1 MQVRRTQAN
10 RSWSEEQ
17 VNKKLG
23 IGVIGLGR
31 LGSSYA
37 KYFTGR
43 IAGAAL
49 VAMSD
54 VNESAVASLAAE
66 LGISKRYGRYQDL
79 IADQEVEGVVIVSPT
94 STHKEIVLEA
104 AKRGLPIFCEKPLSI
119 SLAEARAMLRT
130 VEETGVFF
138 QMGFMRRFDKG
149 YVAAKRKIEEGVIGT
164 PVVFKSSS
172 RDPFRPSLEYLDP
185 VHSGGLFIDCGIH
198 DLDLARWYMGE
209 IESVYSIGGTLAYPE
224 MKTIGDID
232 NAITSLYFTSGA
244 LGTIDLS
251 RNGVYGYDIRT
262 EILGTEGTLKIGYLR
277 ETPILVMSKDGI
289 THDTVPYF
297 TERFEQAYITQLQD
311 FVENVL
317 QGKAPAVSCADGVA
331 ALQASAAATLSFK
344 ENRPVKIHGD
354 DLL

>member
-1 MQVRRTQAN
+1 M
-10 RSWSEEQ
+10 
-17 VNKKLG
+17 NKKLG

-37 KYFTGR
+37 KYFNGR
-43 IAGAAL
+43 IAGGDL
-49 VAMSD
+49 VAVSD
-54 VNESAVASLAAE
+54 VNEEVASSLAAE
-66 LGISKRYGRYQDL
+66 LGVSRKHTNYQDL
-79 IADQEVEGVVIVSPT
+79 IADPEVEAVVIVSPT
-94 STHKEIVLEA
+94 STHKEIVLA
-104 AKRGLPIFCEKPLSI
+104 AANDGKAIFCEKPLSI
-119 SLAEARAMLRT
+119 SLAEAQEMQRI
-130 VEETGVFF
+130 VEQTGVFF

-149 YVAAKRKIEEGVIGT
+149 YLAAKRKIEEGAIGT

-185 VHSGGLFIDCGIH
+185 AHSGGLFIDCGIH
-198 DLDLARWYMGE
+198 DLDLARWYMGD
-209 IESVYSIGGTLAYPE
+209 IASVFSIGGTLAYPE
-224 MKTIGDID
+224 MKAIGDID

-277 ETPILVMSKDGI
+277 ETPILVMNRKGI

-297 TERFEQAYITQLQD
+297 TERFEQAYISQLQD

-317 QGKAPAVSCADGVA
+317 QQKPPAITCADGVA

-344 ENRPVKIHGD
+344 ENRPVTI
-354 DLL
+354 

>member
-1 MQVRRTQAN
+1 MT
-10 RSWSEEQ
+10 
-17 VNKKLG
+17 KKLG

-31 LGSSYA
+31 LGSAYA

-49 VAMSD
+49 VAISD
-54 VNESAVASLAAE
+54 VNETAVTTIGAE
-66 LGISKRYGRYQDL
+66 LGISKTYNHYQDL
-79 IADQEVEGVVIVSPT
+79 IADKDVEAVVIVSPT
-94 STHKEIVLEA
+94 STHQEIVQEA
-104 AKRGLPIFCEKPLSI
+104 ANKHKPIFCEKPLSI
-119 SLAEARAMLRT
+119 SLDAARAMLGI
-130 VEETGVFF
+130 VEQTGVFF

-149 YVAAKRKIEEGVIGT
+149 YVAAKRQIDEGVIGT

-172 RDPFRPSLEYLDP
+172 RDPYRPSLEYLDP
-185 VHSGGLFIDCGIH
+185 AHSGGLFIDCGIH
-198 DLDLARWYMGE
+198 DLDLARWYMGD
-209 IESVYSIGGTLAYPE
+209 IASVYSIGGTLAYPE
-224 MKTIGDID
+224 MKEIGDID
-232 NAITSLYFTSGA
+232 NAIASLYFTSGA

-277 ETPILVMSKDGI
+277 ETPILVMTKGGI

-311 FVENVL
+311 FVNNVL
-317 QGKAPAVSCADGVA
+317 EGKPPAVTCADGVA

-344 ENRPVKIHGD
+344 ENRPVKIQGGEFG
-354 DLL
+354 

>member
-1 MQVRRTQAN
+1 MT
-10 RSWSEEQ
+10 
-17 VNKKLG
+17 KKLG

-37 KYFTGR
+37 KYFNGR

-49 VAMSD
+49 VAISD
-54 VNESAVASLAAE
+54 VNETAVATLAAE
-66 LGISKRYGRYQDL
+66 LGISKTYNRYQGL
-79 IADQEVEGVVIVSPT
+79 IADDKVEAVVIVSPT
-94 STHKEIVLEA
+94 STHQEIVQEA
-104 AKRGLPIFCEKPLSI
+104 ANQQKPIFCEKPLSI
-119 SLAEARAMLRT
+119 SLDKAREMLRT
-130 VEETGVFF
+130 VEQTGVFF

-149 YVAAKRKIEEGVIGT
+149 YVAAKRKLDDGLIGK

-172 RDPFRPSLEYLDP
+172 RDPYRPSLEYLDP
-185 VHSGGLFIDCGIH
+185 AHSGGLFIDCGIH

-209 IESVYSIGGTLAYPE
+209 IASVYSIGGTLAYPE
-224 MKTIGDID
+224 MEKIGDID
-232 NAITSLYFTSGA
+232 NAITSLYFRSGA

-277 ETPILVMSKDGI
+277 ETPIMVMTKDGI

-297 TERFEQAYITQLQD
+297 TERFEQAYVTQLQN
-311 FVENVL
+311 FVDNVRH
-317 QGKAPAVSCADGVA
+317 GKPPAISCADGVA

-344 ENRPVKIHGD
+344 EKRPVTM
-354 DLL
+354 

>member
-1 MQVRRTQAN
+1 M
-10 RSWSEEQ
+10 S
-17 VNKKLG
+17 KKLG

-31 LGSSYA
+31 LGSTYA
-37 KYFTGR
+37 RYFNNR
-43 IAGAAL
+43 IAGATL
-49 VAMSD
+49 VAVSD
-54 VNESAVASLAAE
+54 VNESAAASLAAE
-66 LGISKRYGRYQDL
+66 LDIAKQYGSYRDL
-79 IADQEVEGVVIVSPT
+79 IADEAVEGIVIVSPT

-104 AKRGLPIFCEKPLSI
+104 AKHGKAIFCEKPLSI
-119 SLAEARAMLRT
+119 SLPEAHEMNRV
-130 VEETGVFF
+130 VEQTGVFF

-172 RDPFRPSLEYLDP
+172 RDPYRPSLEYLDP
-185 VHSGGLFIDCGIH
+185 AHSGGLFIDCGIH
-198 DLDLARWYMGE
+198 DLDLARWYMGD
-209 IESVYSIGGTLAYPE
+209 IASVYSIGGTLAYPE
-224 MKTIGDID
+224 MKAIGDID
-232 NAITSLYFTSGA
+232 NAVTSLYFMSGA

-277 ETPILVMSKDGI
+277 ETPIMVMTKDGI

-297 TERFEQAYITQLQD
+297 TERFEQSYITQLQD

-317 QGKAPAVSCADGVA
+317 QGKPPAVSCADGVA

-344 ENRPVKIHGD
+344 ENRPVKIQGGE
-354 DLL
+354 LT

>member
-1 MQVRRTQAN
+1 MM
-10 RSWSEEQ
+10 
-17 VNKKLG
+17 NKKLG
-23 IGVIGLGR
+23 LGVIGLGR

-37 KYFTGR
+37 KYFNGR
-43 IAGAAL
+43 IGGAQL
-49 VAMSD
+49 VAVSD
-54 VNESAVASLAAE
+54 VNKETAASLAAE
-66 LGISKRYGRYQDL
+66 LGVSKRYTGYQDL
-79 IADQEVEGVVIVSPT
+79 ISDAEVEAVVVVSPT
-94 STHKEIVLEA
+94 STHKEIVLA
-104 AKRGLPIFCEKPLSI
+104 AANQGKAIFCEKPLSI
-119 SLAEARAMLRT
+119 SLAEAQEMHRI
-130 VEETGVFF
+130 VEQTGVFF

-149 YVAAKRKIEEGVIGT
+149 YLAAKRKIEEGEIGT

-198 DLDLARWYMGE
+198 DLDLARWYMGD
-209 IESVYSIGGTLAYPE
+209 IDSVYSIGGTLAYPE
-224 MKTIGDID
+224 MKAIGDID

-277 ETPILVMSKDGI
+277 ETPILVMNNKGI

-297 TERFEQAYITQLQD
+297 TERFEQAYISQLQD
-311 FVENVL
+311 FVNNLVER
-317 QGKAPAVSCADGVA
+317 KPPSITCADGVA

-344 ENRPVKIHGD
+344 ENRPVTI
-354 DLL
+354 

>member
-1 MQVRRTQAN
+1 MNER
-10 RSWSEEQ
+10 
-17 VNKKLG
+17 LG

-31 LGSSYA
+31 LGSAYA
-37 KYFTGR
+37 RYFAGR
-43 IAGAAL
+43 ITGATL
-49 VAMSD
+49 VAVSD
-54 VNESAVASLAAE
+54 VNESAVATLAAE
-66 LGISKRYGRYQDL
+66 LGVSKQYGAYQDL
-79 IADQEVEGVVIVSPT
+79 IADGEVKGVVVVSPT

-119 SLAEARAMLRT
+119 SLDAAHEMLR
-130 VEETGVFF
+130 VIEQTGVFF

-149 YVAAKRKIEEGVIGT
+149 YVSARRKIEEGRIGT

-172 RDPFRPSLEYLDP
+172 RDPFRPSLEYLNP
-185 VHSGGLFIDCGIH
+185 AHSGGLFVDCGIH
-198 DLDLARWYMGE
+198 DLDLARWFMGG
-209 IESVYSIGGTLAYPE
+209 IASVYSIGGTLAYPE

-244 LGTIDLS
+244 LGVIDLS

-262 EILGTEGTLKIGYLR
+262 EILGTEGTVKIGYLR
-277 ETPILVMSKDGI
+277 ETPILVMTKDGI

-311 FVENVL
+311 FVNNVL
-317 QGKAPAVSCADGVA
+317 QGKPPAITCADGVA

-344 ENRPVKIHGD
+344 ENRPVKIQGD
-354 DLL
+354 EFF

>member
-1 MQVRRTQAN
+1 M
-10 RSWSEEQ
+10 
-17 VNKKLG
+17 NKKLG

-37 KYFTGR
+37 RYFNGR
-43 IAGAAL
+43 IDGATL
-49 VAMSD
+49 VAVSD
-54 VNESAVASLAAE
+54 VNETAATSLAAE
-66 LGISKRYGRYQDL
+66 LGISKQYGNYQDL
-79 IADQEVEGVVIVSPT
+79 IADEAVEGVVIVSPT
-94 STHKEIVLEA
+94 STHQEIVLEA
-104 AKRGLPIFCEKPLSI
+104 AKRGKAVFCEKPLSI
-119 SLAEARAMLRT
+119 SMEEARMMLRA
-130 VEETGVFF
+130 VEQTGVFF

-172 RDPFRPSLEYLDP
+172 RDPYRPSLEYLDP
-185 VHSGGLFIDCGIH
+185 THSGGLFIDCGIH

-209 IESVYSIGGTLAYPE
+209 IASVYSIGGTLAYPE
-224 MKTIGDID
+224 MKEIGDID
-232 NAITSLYFTSGA
+232 NAVTSLYFTSGA
-244 LGTIDLS
+244 LGAIDLS

-277 ETPILVMSKDGI
+277 ETPILVMTKDGI

-297 TERFEQAYITQLQD
+297 TERFEQSYITQLQD

-317 QGKAPAVSCADGVA
+317 QGKPPAVSCADGVA

-344 ENRPVKIHGD
+344 ENRPVKIEGGEFF
-354 DLL
+354 

>member
-1 MQVRRTQAN
+1 MT
-10 RSWSEEQ
+10 E
-17 VNKKLG
+17 KLG

-43 IAGAAL
+43 IAGATL
-49 VAMSD
+49 VAVSD
-54 VNESAVASLAAE
+54 VNEAADATLSAE
-66 LGISKRYGRYQDL
+66 LGISKTHSRYQDL

-104 AKRGLPIFCEKPLSI
+104 AKHRKPIFCEKPLSI
-119 SLAEARAMLRT
+119 SLVEARAMQST
-130 VEETGVFF
+130 VEKTGVFF

-149 YVAAKRKIEEGVIGT
+149 YVAAKRKIQEGVIGT

-172 RDPFRPSLEYLDP
+172 RDPYRPSLEYLDP
-185 VHSGGLFIDCGIH
+185 AHSGGLFIDCGIH
-198 DLDLARWYMGE
+198 DLDLARWYMGD
-209 IESVYSIGGTLAYPE
+209 IASVYSIGGTLAYPE

-232 NAITSLYFTSGA
+232 NAITTLYFTSGT

-262 EILGTEGTLKIGYLR
+262 EILGTEGTIKIGYLR
-277 ETPILVMSKDGI
+277 ETPVLLMTKNGI

-297 TERFEQAYITQLQD
+297 TERFEQAYVTQLQD
-311 FVENVL
+311 FVGNVL
-317 QGKAPAVSCADGVA
+317 QDKPPAVTCADGVA

-344 ENRPVKIHGD
+344 ENRPVKIQGD
-354 DLL
+354 KIL